1 MGMATP
7 SRAFCFSSYS
17 SFSALWFASSQEMAS
32 SMASSSSFFLSSGIL
47 SLTSSEEMDPLSC
60 SSSSRGRSWPR
71 CGCGWRRPRP
81 CTSLP
86 RRPCARSRLGETS
99 LIVGDGDLLLLACGL
114 LDGGDVEDAVGV
126 NVEGDIDLGLAT
138 GHGGDTV
145 EIELSEDVVVPGHGA
160 LSLEDLDEDAGLVV
174 GVGGEGLGLLGGD
187 GGVALDEGGH
197 DTSRGLEAEGE
208 GGDIEEEEL
217 GELLGLVGTGED
229 GGLDGGAEGDGL
241 VGVDGLARLLS
252 VEEVGEEALDLGDA
266 GGSSDEDDLIDASLG
281 DLGIAQDLLD
291 GVHALLE
298 VVHAQVLETGAGDG

>member
-32 SMASSSSFFLSSGIL
+32 SMAFLASMRLRLASSSALYFSASETMRSISSWERRPL
-47 SLTSSEEMDPLSC
+47 SLVMVIFCSLPVDFSTAETLRMPLASMSKVTSIW
-60 SSSSRGRSWPR
+60 GWPR
-71 CGCGWRRPRP
+71 GMGGIP
-81 CTSLP
+81 
-86 RRPCARSRLGETS
+86 SRLNFPRM
-99 LIVGDGDLLLLACGL
+99 LLSRVMERSPSKTWMRTPGW
-114 LDGGDVEDAVGV
+114 
-126 NVEGDIDLGLAT
+126 
-138 GHGGDTV
+138 
-145 EIELSEDVVVPGHGA
+145 LSA
-160 LSLEDLDEDAGLVV
+160 
-174 GVGGEGLGLLGGD
+174 
-187 GGVALDEGGH
+187 
-197 DTSRGLEAEGE
+197 
-208 GGDIEEEEL
+208 EEEL